1 MTKIQV
7 AFRNFVTPL
16 QLVQFKPQAMPAIL
30 LSIASNYSQ
39 QNCVPLP
46 LQYSLLAVTCYE
58 TRDVWSSKLVNR
70 IGKMLHVQ
78 CDRAGCALCYVGNV
92 KTALTCRERFTC
104 ICGHSCYVDHTVFK
118 MCCAGQRWCVDVRD
132 CCQEYYI
139 LYRSFLF
146 VFLPYYLT
154 VKSFFLQ
161 FTHSLRG

>member
-1 MTKIQV
+1 
-7 AFRNFVTPL
+7 
-16 QLVQFKPQAMPAIL
+16 
-30 LSIASNYSQ
+30 
-39 QNCVPLP
+39 VPLP

-161 FTHSLRG
+161 FTHSLRGWVILETLIITYPLKASNFMKTEGLLPFPQLPADYPIAQPV